1 MTSHA
6 LELESISR
14 DFIAPDGRPYRALE
28 DVSLSIRAG
37 AFVAIVGPSGCGK
50 STLLN
55 IAAGLLVPSAGSV
68 RVDGDGARRPE
79 PPRDLHV
86 SAGRAAAVEDRSRQR
101 RARPDAG
108 RVAEA

>member
-14 DFIAPDGRPYRALE
+14 EFIAPDGSPYRAL
-28 DVSLSIRAG
+28 DDMSLSIRAG

-55 IAAGLLVPSAGSV
+55 IAAGLLLPIGRRV
-68 RVDGDGARRPE
+68 RVERHGA
-79 PPRDLHV
+79 
-86 SAGRAAAVEDRSRQR
+86 
-101 RARPDAG
+101 
-108 RVAEA
+108 